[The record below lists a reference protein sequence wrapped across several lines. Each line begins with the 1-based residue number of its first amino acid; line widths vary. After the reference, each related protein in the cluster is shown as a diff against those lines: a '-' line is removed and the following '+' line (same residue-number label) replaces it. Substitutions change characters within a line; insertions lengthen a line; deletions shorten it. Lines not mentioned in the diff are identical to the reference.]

1 MSAAI
6 GVTALVLLVIA
17 ALGFVGAWF
26 YLLFQWFKGV
36 RAHINGQPTTS
47 NFILRYLAV
56 WLAGVG
62 FWVLAVLAGA
72 MGVYWG
78 DWSTW
83 WPR

>member
-6 GVTALVLLVIA
+6 GVAALVLLVIA
-17 ALGFVGAWF
+17 ALGFVGACL
-26 YLLFQWFKGV
+26 YLLIQGLKGAV
-36 RAHINGQPTTS
+36 AEARGESTPL
-47 NFILRYLAV
+47 NFILKYLAV
-56 WLAGVG
+56 WLAAVG

-78 DWSTW
+78 DWSAW